1 METAVA
7 VPGIHVD
14 MSSKRGSTTVF
25 QRTTCRSASVDHRP
39 KTLKPANGAA
49 AESGVLRR
57 PAAAREEPASNQNK
71 PPAPTGGKGTHG
83 KRRQSF
89 GAATDHS
96 KHLFKRRR
104 RDLFTPPTKFLLGGN
119 INDPLNLASFA
130 DDEVNKRANA
140 VTPKSSPVPTP
151 RHRTQVE
158 VLIPPNINDPLNLN
172 TGEDIEFKLISPG
185 SRKRKRRYKR
195 KSRSEDDPA
204 TADCNA
210 TAPAATAT
218 AVAATATTTTTID
231 SSAPE
236 ASSATDVVDGAS
248 ASATDAEA
256 PTATPSPAVNAAT
269 TSRKTS
275 GSAPALAS
283 SSSSSS
289 FASAAA
295 VSTVDKIV
303 SPVVPQGSPVKFLRR
318 KSSGETRRSS
328 GGGAA
333 AASSTSSRAASS
345 NAKQQQ
351 MHFRPKDAH
360 FQYGNYNR
368 YYGYRNGGGQEDP
381 RLKAM
386 KPEWFRGLDV
396 LDIGCNVGHLTLSL
410 ARDFAP
416 RKVIGLDIDGGLI
429 RAARRNVR
437 HYLTAAL
444 AGEMRFPVSM
454 AICHGPIAAA
464 ALPGRQA
471 ESVAFP
477 NNVFFVEGNYIMD
490 NEAQLEAQ
498 QEEFDM
504 ILCLSLTKW
513 VHLNWGDDGV
523 RFLFKRM
530 YRQLRPGGRMLLEA
544 QPFHSYAKKKKLTE
558 VTYKNYHAITL
569 RPEKFNEYLLSPE
582 VGFAKCEL
590 VATPSHASKGFQR
603 PLYLFTKAGSLD
615 ESQSRPGND
624 AKASSSSSGSNNNNN
639 NRSCAPETSEASK
652 TKE

>member
-7 VPGIHVD
+7 VPGIHVG
-14 MSSKRGSTTVF
+14 MSSKRAAATAVF
-25 QRTTCRSASVDHRP
+25 QRCRSVSVDRP
-39 KTLKPANGAA
+39 KTLKPANGGG
-49 AESGVLRR
+49 AESGVVLKK
-57 PAAAREEPASNQNK
+57 PLAHDEPASNQNK
-71 PPAPTGGKGTHG
+71 PPAVPTGKGLYG

-89 GAATDHS
+89 GAASDH
-96 KHLFKRRR
+96 KHPFKRRR

-172 TGEDIEFKLISPG
+172 TGEDIEFKLVSPG

-204 TADCNA
+204 ADTSA
-210 TAPAATAT
+210 TTPEDASSAATASSTGPT
-218 AVAATATTTTTID
+218 AAVDGDPESTSAATD
-231 SSAPE
+231 STMSL
-236 ASSATDVVDGAS
+236 
-248 ASATDAEA
+248 
-256 PTATPSPAVNAAT
+256 ATPSPATPAT
-269 TSRKTS
+269 TSRKISS
-275 GSAPALAS
+275 GNNAGAS
-283 SSSSSS
+283 
-289 FASAAA
+289 A
-295 VSTVDKIV
+295 VSTSATTPSTAATATGTPAVDKIV
-303 SPVVPQGSPVKFLRR
+303 SPVVPQGSPVKFSRR
-318 KSSGETRRSS
+318 KSWGESRRSNN
-328 GGGAA
+328 AA
-333 AASSTSSRAASS
+333 RSAAS
-345 NAKQQQ
+345 KQV
-351 MHFRPKDAH
+351 HFRPKDAH

-386 KPEWFRGLDV
+386 KAEWFRGRDV

-410 ARDFAP
+410 ARDFKP

-444 AGEMRFPVSM
+444 AGEMLFPVSM

-464 ALPGRQA
+464 ALPGQQA

-477 NNVFFVEGNYIMD
+477 NNVFFVEGNYIVES
-490 NEAQLEAQ
+490 EAQLEAQ

-513 VHLNWGDDGV
+513 VHLNWGDEGV
-523 RFLFKRM
+523 RLLFKRM
-530 YRQLRPGGRMLLEA
+530 HRQLRPGGRMLLEA
-544 QPFHSYAKKKKLTE
+544 QPFHSYSKKKKLTE
-558 VTYKNYHAITL
+558 TTYKHYHAISL
-569 RPEKFNEYLLSPE
+569 RPEQFNEYLLSPE
-582 VGFAKCEL
+582 VGFATCEL
-590 VATPSHASKGFQR
+590 VDTPSHASKGFQR
-603 PLYLFTKAGSLD
+603 PLYLFTKAGSFD
-615 ESQSRPGND
+615 ESRTRAGNNS
-624 AKASSSSSGSNNNNN
+624 ARSND
-639 NRSCAPETSEASK
+639 EASCMQPGAA
-652 TKE
+652 EESACEMQE

>member
-14 MSSKRGSTTVF
+14 MSSKRGSTAVF

-89 GAATDHS
+89 GAATEHS

-195 KSRSEDDPA
+195 KSR
-204 TADCNA
+204 NA
-210 TAPAATAT
+210 
-218 AVAATATTTTTID
+218 
-231 SSAPE
+231 SAPE
-236 ASSATDVVDGAS
+236 ATSATDIVDG

-256 PTATPSPAVNAAT
+256 PTTTPSPAVNAAT

-283 SSSSSS
+283 SSASSSS

-295 VSTVDKIV
+295 APSGVDKIV

-328 GGGAA
+328 GGGGGSASA
-333 AASSTSSRAASS
+333 SSSTSRPAAS

-386 KPEWFRGLDV
+386 KAEWFRGRDV

-558 VTYKNYHAITL
+558 TTFKHYHAITL

-615 ESQSRPGND
+615 ESQISIVLWVVRG
-624 AKASSSSSGSNNNNN
+624 G
-639 NRSCAPETSEASK
+639 TV
-652 TKE
+652 KEPTT

>member
-14 MSSKRGSTTVF
+14 MSSKRGSTAVF
-25 QRTTCRSASVDHRP
+25 QRTICRSASVDNRP

-49 AESGVLRR
+49 AESGGLRK

-71 PPAPTGGKGTHG
+71 PPAPSGKGTFG

-89 GAATDHS
+89 GSLAEH

-119 INDPLNLASFA
+119 INDPLNLASFEN
-130 DDEVNKRANA
+130 DEVNKRANA

-185 SRKRKRRYKR
+185 SRRRKRRYKR
-195 KSRSEDDPA
+195 KSRSEDDSG
-204 TADCNA
+204 TADGSNA
-210 TAPAATAT
+210 TPAATA
-218 AVAATATTTTTID
+218 AADAAADASAT
-231 SSAPE
+231 
-236 ASSATDVVDGAS
+236 ASSAAGDLVDAPAS
-248 ASATDAEA
+248 AADAAA
-256 PTATPSPAVNAAT
+256 PAAASTTTPSPAVTAATPT

-275 GSAPALAS
+275 GSATGPLGSSAASAS
-283 SSSSSS
+283 SSSS
-289 FASAAA
+289 AAPCPA
-295 VSTVDKIV
+295 DKIV
-303 SPVVPQGSPVKFLRR
+303 SPVVPQGSPVKFSRR
-318 KSSGETRRSS
+318 KSSAESRRSTGS
-328 GGGAA
+328 GAAAA
-333 AASSTSSRAASS
+333 AASSRPATS
-345 NAKQQQ
+345 AKQV
-351 MHFRPKDAH
+351 HFRPKDAH

-386 KPEWFRGLDV
+386 KKEWFCGLDV

-410 ARDFAP
+410 ARDYAP

-477 NNVFFVEGNYIMD
+477 NNVFFVEGNYILD
-490 NEAQLEAQ
+490 SDSQLEAQ

-530 YRQLRPGGRMLLEA
+530 HRQLRPGGRMLLEA

-558 VTYKNYHAITL
+558 TTYKHFHAITL
-569 RPEKFNEYLLSPE
+569 RPEQFNEYLLSPE

-615 ESQSRPGND
+615 ESQSQPRND
-624 AKASSSSSGSNNNNN
+624 ATASSNNNNN
-639 NRSCAPETSEASK
+639 NTSCASNRMEASGM
-652 TKE
+652 

>member
-14 MSSKRGSTTVF
+14 MSKRGATGVF
-25 QRTTCRSASVDHRP
+25 QRTTCRSASVDRP
-39 KTLKPANGAA
+39 KTLKPANSTDSRAVVKKLVG
-49 AESGVLRR
+49 G
-57 PAAAREEPASNQNK
+57 EEPASNQNK
-71 PPAPTGGKGTHG
+71 PPALIGKPPYG

-89 GAATDHS
+89 GALSDY
-96 KHLFKRRR
+96 KHPFKRRR

-130 DDEVNKRANA
+130 DDEVNKKANA

-172 TGEDIEFKLISPG
+172 TGEDIEFKLVSPG

-204 TADCNA
+204 ADGS
-210 TAPAATAT
+210 TATAT
-218 AVAATATTTTTID
+218 DTSASAASATAGEGNVEGPSPAADTEL
-231 SSAPE
+231 P
-236 ASSATDVVDGAS
+236 ATPCPTVPSTPSRKAAS
-248 ASATDAEA
+248 AS
-256 PTATPSPAVNAAT
+256 TATPTAA
-269 TSRKTS
+269 SVS
-275 GSAPALAS
+275 CP
-283 SSSSSS
+283 
-289 FASAAA
+289 SAASTSEPSSAA
-295 VSTVDKIV
+295 VVDKIV
-303 SPVVPQGSPVKFLRR
+303 SPVVPQGSPAKFSRR
-318 KSSGETRRSS
+318 KFSGESRRNTGSRPGSS
-328 GGGAA
+328 
-333 AASSTSSRAASS
+333 
-345 NAKQQQ
+345 KQV
-351 MHFRPKDAH
+351 HFREKDAH

-368 YYGYRNGGGQEDP
+368 YYGYRNGNGQEDP
-381 RLKAM
+381 RLKLMQA
-386 KPEWFRGLDV
+386 EWFRGKDV

-410 ARDFAP
+410 ARDFEP

-464 ALPGRQA
+464 ALPGRGA

-477 NNVFFVEGNYIMD
+477 NNVFFVEGNYIV
-490 NEAQLEAQ
+490 ESECQLEGQ

-513 VHLNWGDDGV
+513 VQLNWGDDGV
-523 RFLFKRM
+523 RRLFKRM
-530 YRQLRPGGRMLLEA
+530 FRQLRPGGRMLLEA
-544 QPFHSYAKKKKLTE
+544 QPFHSYSKKKKLTE
-558 VTYKNYHAITL
+558 TTYKNFHAITL

-603 PLYLFTKAGSLD
+603 PLYLFTKAGSS
-615 ESQSRPGND
+615 EEGREEEPGRASGASR
-624 AKASSSSSGSNNNNN
+624 A
-639 NRSCAPETSEASK
+639 TSATVQGGGEEK
-652 TKE
+652 RE

>member
-14 MSSKRGSTTVF
+14 MSSKRGSTAVF

-57 PAAAREEPASNQNK
+57 PASSREEPASNQNK
-71 PPAPTGGKGTHG
+71 PPAPFGGKGMHG

-89 GAATDHS
+89 GAATEHS
-96 KHLFKRRR
+96 KHPFKRRR

-195 KSRSEDDPA
+195 KSRSEDDPSTTDGS
-204 TADCNA
+204 TA
-210 TAPAATAT
+210 APAATNTTAT
-218 AVAATATTTTTID
+218 TDDAAAATLTTTTTTAD
-231 SSAPE
+231 ASASE
-236 ASSATDVVDGAS
+236 ASSVTDVVDGAS
-248 ASATDAEA
+248 APATNTEA
-256 PTATPSPAVNAAT
+256 PAATTTPSPAVNAAT
-269 TSRKTS
+269 PTTSRKTS
-275 GSAPALAS
+275 GSTPAGALAS
-283 SSSSSS
+283 STASSSSTT
-289 FASAAA
+289 AAPSA
-295 VSTVDKIV
+295 VDKIV
-303 SPVVPQGSPVKFLRR
+303 SPVVPQGSPVKFSRR
-318 KSSGETRRSS
+318 KSSNETRRST
-328 GGGAA
+328 GGAA
-333 AASSTSSRAASS
+333 TAASSRPAA
-345 NAKQQQ
+345 NAKQQRQ
-351 MHFRPKDAH
+351 VHFRPKDAH

-386 KPEWFRGLDV
+386 KEEWFRGRDV

-444 AGEMRFPVSM
+444 AGEMHFPVSM

-471 ESVAFP
+471 QSVAFP

-490 NEAQLEAQ
+490 SEAQLEAQ

-544 QPFHSYAKKKKLTE
+544 QPFHSYSKKKKLTE
-558 VTYKNYHAITL
+558 TTYKNYHAIKL
-569 RPEKFNEYLLSPE
+569 RPEQFNEYLLSPE

-590 VATPSHASKGFQR
+590 VATPSHASKGSK
-603 PLYLFTKAGSLD
+603 LDVVVNKAPSTSTVG
-615 ESQSRPGND
+615 
-624 AKASSSSSGSNNNNN
+624 A
-639 NRSCAPETSEASK
+639 ETSS
-652 TKE
+652 T

>member
-14 MSSKRGSTTVF
+14 MSKRGATGVF
-25 QRTTCRSASVDHRP
+25 QRTTCRSASVDRP
-39 KTLKPANGAA
+39 KTLKPANSADSRAVVKKLVG
-49 AESGVLRR
+49 S
-57 PAAAREEPASNQNK
+57 EELASNQNK
-71 PPAPTGGKGTHG
+71 PPAPIGKPPYG

-89 GAATDHS
+89 GALSDY
-96 KHLFKRRR
+96 KHPFKRRR

-130 DDEVNKRANA
+130 DDEVNKQANA

-172 TGEDIEFKLISPG
+172 TGEDIEFKLVSPG
-185 SRKRKRRYKR
+185 ARKRKRRYKR

-204 TADCNA
+204 ADGSTA
-210 TAPAATAT
+210 AATDT
-218 AVAATATTTTTID
+218 A
-231 SSAPE
+231 AP
-236 ASSATDVVDGAS
+236 S
-248 ASATDAEA
+248 ASATAGEGNVEG
-256 PTATPSPAVNAAT
+256 PSPAVDAEPPAT
-269 TSRKTS
+269 PVPAVVSTPSRKASANTAAAPAAAS
-275 GSAPALAS
+275 SVSAPS
-283 SSSSSS
+283 T
-289 FASAAA
+289 SAANEPPPSAA
-295 VSTVDKIV
+295 VVDKIV
-303 SPVVPQGSPVKFLRR
+303 SPVVPQGSPAKFSRR
-318 KSSGETRRSS
+318 KFSAESRRNNS
-328 GGGAA
+328 GGGGGPRTG
-333 AASSTSSRAASS
+333 SSS
-345 NAKQQQ
+345 KQV
-351 MHFRPKDAH
+351 HFREKDAH

-381 RLKAM
+381 RLKLM
-386 KPEWFRGLDV
+386 QPEWFRGKDV

-410 ARDFAP
+410 ARDFQP

-464 ALPGRQA
+464 ALPGRGA

-477 NNVFFVEGNYIMD
+477 NNVFFVEGNYVMES
-490 NEAQLEAQ
+490 EAQLEGQ

-523 RFLFKRM
+523 RLLFKRM
-530 YRQLRPGGRMLLEA
+530 FRQLRPGGRMLLEA

-558 VTYKNYHAITL
+558 TTYKHYHAITL

-603 PLYLFTKAGSLD
+603 PLYLFTKAGSS
-615 ESQSRPGND
+615 EEGREEPGHTSSAASHD
-624 AKASSSSSGSNNNNN
+624 ATVQGGGEEK
-639 NRSCAPETSEASK
+639 RE
-652 TKE
+652 

>member
-14 MSSKRGSTTVF
+14 MSKRGATGVF
-25 QRTTCRSASVDHRP
+25 QRTTCRSASVDRP
-39 KTLKPANGAA
+39 KTLKPANSTDSRAVVKKLVG
-49 AESGVLRR
+49 G
-57 PAAAREEPASNQNK
+57 EELASNLNQNK
-71 PPAPTGGKGTHG
+71 PPAPIGKPTYG

-89 GAATDHS
+89 GALSDH
-96 KHLFKRRR
+96 KHPFKRRR

-130 DDEVNKRANA
+130 DDEVNKKANA

-172 TGEDIEFKLISPG
+172 TGEDIEFKLVSPG
-185 SRKRKRRYKR
+185 ARKRKRRYKR

-204 TADCNA
+204 ADGTAATDTEASAASAATAGEENVEGPAPAVDAESPATPAPAVASTPSRKASTGTA
-210 TAPAATAT
+210 TAPAA
-218 AVAATATTTTTID
+218 
-231 SSAPE
+231 
-236 ASSATDVVDGAS
+236 ASSVSGPS
-248 ASATDAEA
+248 ASAASE
-256 PTATPSPAVNAAT
+256 PP
-269 TSRKTS
+269 
-275 GSAPALAS
+275 APA
-283 SSSSSS
+283 
-289 FASAAA
+289 A
-295 VSTVDKIV
+295 VVDKIV
-303 SPVVPQGSPVKFLRR
+303 SPVVPQGPPAKFSRR
-318 KSSGETRRSS
+318 KFSGESRRNNNNT
-328 GGGAA
+328 GGGARPSG
-333 AASSTSSRAASS
+333 SS
-345 NAKQQQ
+345 KQV
-351 MHFRPKDAH
+351 HFREKDAH

-381 RLKAM
+381 RLKLMQA
-386 KPEWFRGLDV
+386 EWFRAKDV

-410 ARDFAP
+410 ARDFQP

-464 ALPGRQA
+464 ALPGRGA

-477 NNVFFVEGNYIMD
+477 NNVFFVEGNYIVES
-490 NEAQLEAQ
+490 EAQLEGQ

-523 RFLFKRM
+523 RLLFKRM
-530 YRQLRPGGRMLLEA
+530 FRQLRPGGRMLLEA

-558 VTYKNYHAITL
+558 TTYKHYHAITL

-603 PLYLFTKAGSLD
+603 PLYLFTKAGSS
-615 ESQSRPGND
+615 EEGQGEPGH
-624 AKASSSSSGSNNNNN
+624 ASS
-639 NRSCAPETSEASK
+639 ASHAATVQGLGGDEK
-652 TKE
+652 RE

>member
-14 MSSKRGSTTVF
+14 MSKRGATGVF
-25 QRTTCRSASVDHRP
+25 QRTTCRSASVDRP
-39 KTLKPANGAA
+39 KTLKPANSTDSRAVVKKLVG
-49 AESGVLRR
+49 G
-57 PAAAREEPASNQNK
+57 EEPASNQNK
-71 PPAPTGGKGTHG
+71 PPAPVGKPPYG

-89 GAATDHS
+89 GALSDY
-96 KHLFKRRR
+96 KHPFKRRR

-130 DDEVNKRANA
+130 DDEVNKKANA

-172 TGEDIEFKLISPG
+172 TGEDIEFKLVSPG
-185 SRKRKRRYKR
+185 TRKRKRRYKR

-204 TADCNA
+204 ADGI
-210 TAPAATAT
+210 TATAT
-218 AVAATATTTTTID
+218 DT
-231 SSAPE
+231 
-236 ASSATDVVDGAS
+236 S
-248 ASATDAEA
+248 ASAASAAAGEGNVEG
-256 PTATPSPAVNAAT
+256 PSPAVDT
-269 TSRKTS
+269 ELPETPCPTVPSTPSRKA
-275 GSAPALAS
+275 SASTATPTAS
-283 SSSSSS
+283 SVSCPSASTSEPS
-289 FASAAA
+289 SAA
-295 VSTVDKIV
+295 VVDKIV
-303 SPVVPQGSPVKFLRR
+303 SPVVPQGSPVKFSRR
-318 KSSGETRRSS
+318 KFSGESRRNT
-328 GGGAA
+328 G
-333 AASSTSSRAASS
+333 SRPGS
-345 NAKQQQ
+345 KQV
-351 MHFRPKDAH
+351 HFREKDAH

-381 RLKAM
+381 RLKLMQA
-386 KPEWFRGLDV
+386 EWFRGKDV

-410 ARDFAP
+410 ARDFEP

-464 ALPGRQA
+464 ALPGRGA

-477 NNVFFVEGNYIMD
+477 NNVFFVEGNYIV
-490 NEAQLEAQ
+490 ESECQLEGQ

-523 RFLFKRM
+523 RRLFKRM
-530 YRQLRPGGRMLLEA
+530 FRQLRPGGRMLLEA
-544 QPFHSYAKKKKLTE
+544 QPFNSYSKKKKLTE
-558 VTYKNYHAITL
+558 TTYKNYHAITL

-603 PLYLFTKAGSLD
+603 PLYLFTKAGSS
-615 ESQSRPGND
+615 EGGQAEEPGYYASGASR
-624 AKASSSSSGSNNNNN
+624 A
-639 NRSCAPETSEASK
+639 TSATVQGGGGEEK
-652 TKE
+652 RE

>member
-1 METAVA
+1 MA

-14 MSSKRGSTTVF
+14 MSKRAAAAAVF
-25 QRTTCRSASVDHRP
+25 QRCRSVSVDRP
-39 KTLKPANGAA
+39 KTLKPANGGG
-49 AESGVLRR
+49 AESGAVLKK
-57 PAAAREEPASNQNK
+57 PLAHEESASNQNK
-71 PPAPTGGKGTHG
+71 PPAVPTGKGVYG

-89 GAATDHS
+89 GAASDH

-172 TGEDIEFKLISPG
+172 TGEDIEFKLVSPG
-185 SRKRKRRYKR
+185 ARKRKRRYKR
-195 KSRSEDDPA
+195 KSRSEDDP
-204 TADCNA
+204 D
-210 TAPAATAT
+210 
-218 AVAATATTTTTID
+218 
-231 SSAPE
+231 
-236 ASSATDVVDGAS
+236 
-248 ASATDAEA
+248 ASATTPEDASSVA
-256 PTATPSPAVNAAT
+256 TTSSSGPTAAVAGDPENTSAATDSTMPPVTASPASPPT

-275 GSAPALAS
+275 SGSNAGAPTAS
-283 SSSSSS
+283 TSCVTPSTA
-289 FASAAA
+289 ASGTPA
-295 VSTVDKIV
+295 VDKIV
-303 SPVVPQGSPVKFLRR
+303 SPVVPQGSPVKFSRR
-318 KSSGETRRSS
+318 KSAGESRRSTN
-328 GGGAA
+328 AA
-333 AASSTSSRAASS
+333 RSAAS
-345 NAKQQQ
+345 KQV
-351 MHFRPKDAH
+351 HFRPKDAH

-386 KPEWFRGLDV
+386 KAEWFRGRDV

-410 ARDFAP
+410 ARDFKP

-444 AGEMRFPVSM
+444 AGEMLFPVSM

-464 ALPGRQA
+464 ALPGQQA

-477 NNVFFVEGNYIMD
+477 NNVFFVEGNYIVES
-490 NEAQLEAQ
+490 EAQLEAQ

-513 VHLNWGDDGV
+513 VHLNWGDEGV
-523 RFLFKRM
+523 RLLFKRM
-530 YRQLRPGGRMLLEA
+530 HRQLRPGGHMLLEA

-558 VTYKNYHAITL
+558 TTYKHYHAISL
-569 RPEKFNEYLLSPE
+569 RPEQFNEYLLSPE
-582 VGFAKCEL
+582 VGFATCEL
-590 VATPSHASKGFQR
+590 VDTPSHTSKGFQR
-603 PLYLFTKAGSLD
+603 PLYLFTKAGSFN
-615 ESQSRPGND
+615 ESHTQGGNNSARSSDDACCAQSG
-624 AKASSSSSGSNNNNN
+624 AAEESACKMQ
-639 NRSCAPETSEASK
+639 E
-652 TKE
+652 

>member
-14 MSSKRGSTTVF
+14 MSSKRAAATGVF
-25 QRTTCRSASVDHRP
+25 QRCRSVSVDRP
-39 KTLKPANGAA
+39 KTLKPANGGG
-49 AESGVLRR
+49 AESVLKK
-57 PAAAREEPASNQNK
+57 PLAHEEPASNQNR
-71 PPAPTGGKGTHG
+71 PPPPPGKGVYG

-89 GAATDHS
+89 GSASDH

-172 TGEDIEFKLISPG
+172 SGEDIEFKLVSPG
-185 SRKRKRRYKR
+185 ARKRKRRYKR
-195 KSRSEDDPA
+195 KSRSEDDPDA
-204 TADCNA
+204 S
-210 TAPAATAT
+210 
-218 AVAATATTTTTID
+218 ATTTED
-231 SSAPE
+231 
-236 ASSATDVVDGAS
+236 ASSAAATSSTGLTAVVTG
-248 ASATDAEA
+248 DAESTSA
-256 PTATPSPAVNAAT
+256 VTDSTMPPATPSPATPST

-275 GSAPALAS
+275 SGNNAGAPAAS
-283 SSSSSS
+283 TSSATPS
-289 FASAAA
+289 ANAAA
-295 VSTVDKIV
+295 ASGTPAGDKIV
-303 SPVVPQGSPVKFLRR
+303 SPVVPQGSPVKFSRR
-318 KSSGETRRSS
+318 KSAGESRRSMN
-328 GGGAA
+328 AA
-333 AASSTSSRAASS
+333 RSAAS
-345 NAKQQQ
+345 KQV
-351 MHFRPKDAH
+351 HFRPKDAH

-386 KPEWFRGLDV
+386 EAEWFRGRDV

-410 ARDFAP
+410 ARDFEP

-464 ALPGRQA
+464 ALPGQQA

-477 NNVFFVEGNYIMD
+477 NNVFFVEGNYIVE

-513 VHLNWGDDGV
+513 VHLNWGDEGV
-523 RFLFKRM
+523 RLLFKRM

-558 VTYKNYHAITL
+558 TTYKHYHAISL
-569 RPEKFNEYLLSPE
+569 RPEQFNEYLLSPE
-582 VGFAKCEL
+582 VGFATCEL
-590 VATPSHASKGFQR
+590 VDTPSHASKGFQR
-603 PLYLFTKAGSLD
+603 PLYLFTKAGSFD
-615 ESQSRPGND
+615 EPRTQAGNNSARNDDASCVQPGG
-624 AKASSSSSGSNNNNN
+624 AEESA
-639 NRSCAPETSEASK
+639 CEMQE
-652 TKE
+652 

>member
-14 MSSKRGSTTVF
+14 MSSKRGSTAVF

-39 KTLKPANGAA
+39 KTLKPANGA
-49 AESGVLRR
+49 ESGVLRR

-71 PPAPTGGKGTHG
+71 PPVPTGGRGIHG

-172 TGEDIEFKLISPG
+172 SGEDIEFKLISPG

-195 KSRSEDDPA
+195 KSRSEDDPGA
-204 TADCNA
+204 VEGNT
-210 TAPAATAT
+210 TTPAATAT
-218 AVAATATTTTTID
+218 ATTTTEAT
-231 SSAPE
+231 APE
-236 ASSATDVVDGAS
+236 ASSTTDVVDGAS
-248 ASATDAEA
+248 ATDAEA
-256 PTATPSPAVNAAT
+256 PVTTPSPAVSAAT

-275 GSAPALAS
+275 GSAQTPAAS
-283 SSSSSS
+283 
-289 FASAAA
+289 SAAA
-295 VSTVDKIV
+295 PVDKIV
-303 SPVVPQGSPVKFLRR
+303 SPVVPQGSPGKFSRR

-328 GGGAA
+328 A
-333 AASSTSSRAASS
+333 AASSSASRPAASS
-345 NAKQQQ
+345 TKKQQQ

-386 KPEWFRGLDV
+386 KPEWFKGRDV

-444 AGEMRFPVSM
+444 AGEMWFPVSM

-464 ALPGRQA
+464 ALPGRRP

-544 QPFHSYAKKKKLTE
+544 QPFHSYSKKKKLTE
-558 VTYKNYHAITL
+558 TTYKNYHAITL

-615 ESQSRPGND
+615 ESQSRPENN
-624 AKASSSSSGSNNNNN
+624 ATVSSSSSSNTTTNATTNNN
-639 NRSCAPETSEASK
+639 NRSCAPATSKASGK
-652 TKE
+652 KE

>member
-14 MSSKRGSTTVF
+14 MSSKRGSTAVF
-25 QRTTCRSASVDHRP
+25 QRTICRSASVDHRP

-49 AESGVLRR
+49 ADSGGLRK

-71 PPAPTGGKGTHG
+71 PPAPSGKGTFG

-89 GAATDHS
+89 GSLSDH

-119 INDPLNLASFA
+119 INDPLNLASFEN
-130 DDEVNKRANA
+130 DEVNKRANA

-185 SRKRKRRYKR
+185 SRRRKRRYKR
-195 KSRSEDDPA
+195 KSRSEDDPGTAAADGSSA
-204 TADCNA
+204 T
-210 TAPAATAT
+210 PAATA
-218 AVAATATTTTTID
+218 ASDDPASAAAAAAADASAIES
-231 SSAPE
+231 SSAG
-236 ASSATDVVDGAS
+236 DLLDG
-248 ASATDAEA
+248 SATDAAA
-256 PTATPSPAVNAAT
+256 PAVTSTTPSPAVSVAT
-269 TSRKTS
+269 PTSSRKTS
-275 GSAPALAS
+275 GSATAGSHASSAAASAS
-283 SSSSSS
+283 SSSS
-289 FASAAA
+289 AALCP
-295 VSTVDKIV
+295 VDKIV
-303 SPVVPQGSPVKFLRR
+303 SPVVPQGSPVKFSRR
-318 KSSGETRRSS
+318 KSSAESRRSTGS
-328 GGGAA
+328 GSA
-333 AASSTSSRAASS
+333 AASSRPPA
-345 NAKQQQ
+345 NAKQV
-351 MHFRPKDAH
+351 HFRPKDAH

-386 KPEWFRGLDV
+386 KKEWFRGLDV

-410 ARDFAP
+410 ARDYAP

-477 NNVFFVEGNYIMD
+477 NNVFFVEGNYILD
-490 NEAQLEAQ
+490 SDAQLEAQ

-544 QPFHSYAKKKKLTE
+544 QPFNSYAKKKKLTE
-558 VTYKNYHAITL
+558 TTYKNFHAIAL

-615 ESQSRPGND
+615 ESQSQPRND
-624 AKASSSSSGSNNNNN
+624 ATASSSNNNST
-639 NRSCAPETSEASK
+639 SCASSTMEASGMQ
-652 TKE
+652 E

>member
-14 MSSKRGSTTVF
+14 MSSKRATATAVF
-25 QRTTCRSASVDHRP
+25 QRCRSVSVDRP
-39 KTLKPANGAA
+39 KTLKPANGGG
-49 AESGVLRR
+49 AESGTVLKK
-57 PAAAREEPASNQNK
+57 PVTHEEPASNQNK
-71 PPAPTGGKGTHG
+71 PPVPAGKGVYG

-89 GAATDHS
+89 GAVSDH

-172 TGEDIEFKLISPG
+172 TGEDIEFKLVSPG
-185 SRKRKRRYKR
+185 ARKRKRRYKR

-204 TADCNA
+204 ADASA
-210 TAPAATAT
+210 TTPEDASSAATTSSTGATT
-218 AVAATATTTTTID
+218 AVAGDPEST
-231 SSAPE
+231 SA
-236 ASSATDVVDGAS
+236 ATDS
-248 ASATDAEA
+248 TM
-256 PTATPSPAVNAAT
+256 PPATPSPATPAT

-275 GSAPALAS
+275 SGNNAGAPAALTS
-283 SSSSSS
+283 SATPST
-289 FASAAA
+289 AA
-295 VSTVDKIV
+295 VASGAPAVDKIV
-303 SPVVPQGSPVKFLRR
+303 SPVVPQGSPVKFPRR
-318 KSSGETRRSS
+318 KSAGESRRSIN
-328 GGGAA
+328 AA
-333 AASSTSSRAASS
+333 RSAASR
-345 NAKQQQ
+345 QV
-351 MHFRPKDAH
+351 HFRPKDAH

-386 KPEWFRGLDV
+386 KAEWFRGRDV

-410 ARDFAP
+410 ARDFKP

-464 ALPGRQA
+464 ALPGQQA

-477 NNVFFVEGNYIMD
+477 NNVFFVEGNYIVE

-513 VHLNWGDDGV
+513 VHLNWGDEGV
-523 RFLFKRM
+523 QLLFKRM

-558 VTYKNYHAITL
+558 TTYKHYHAISL
-569 RPEKFNEYLLSPE
+569 RPEQFNEYLLSPE
-582 VGFAKCEL
+582 VGFATCEL
-590 VATPSHASKGFQR
+590 VDTPSHASKGFQR
-603 PLYLFTKAGSLD
+603 PLYLFTKAGSFD
-615 ESQSRPGND
+615 ESRTQAGNNSARIDDAGCAQSGAAEEP
-624 AKASSSSSGSNNNNN
+624 A
-639 NRSCAPETSEASK
+639 CEMQE
-652 TKE
+652 

>member
-1 METAVA
+1 M
-7 VPGIHVD
+7 
-14 MSSKRGSTTVF
+14 
-25 QRTTCRSASVDHRP
+25 
-39 KTLKPANGAA
+39 
-49 AESGVLRR
+49 
-57 PAAAREEPASNQNK
+57 
-71 PPAPTGGKGTHG
+71 
-83 KRRQSF
+83 
-89 GAATDHS
+89 
-96 KHLFKRRR
+96 
-104 RDLFTPPTKFLLGGN
+104 
-119 INDPLNLASFA
+119 
-130 DDEVNKRANA
+130 
-140 VTPKSSPVPTP
+140 
-151 RHRTQVE
+151 
-158 VLIPPNINDPLNLN
+158 
-172 TGEDIEFKLISPG
+172 
-185 SRKRKRRYKR
+185 
-195 KSRSEDDPA
+195 
-204 TADCNA
+204 
-210 TAPAATAT
+210 
-218 AVAATATTTTTID
+218 
-231 SSAPE
+231 
-236 ASSATDVVDGAS
+236 
-248 ASATDAEA
+248 
-256 PTATPSPAVNAAT
+256 PSPAVNAAT

-283 SSSSSS
+283 SSASSSS
-289 FASAAA
+289 FASAVAA
-295 VSTVDKIV
+295 PSAVDKIV
-303 SPVVPQGSPVKFLRR
+303 SPVVPQGSPVKFSRR

-328 GGGAA
+328 GGGGSASA
-333 AASSTSSRAASS
+333 SSSTSRPAAS

-386 KPEWFRGLDV
+386 KAEWFRGRDV

-558 VTYKNYHAITL
+558 TTFKNYHAITL

-615 ESQSRPGND
+615 ESQSRPGHN
-624 AKASSSSSGSNNNNN
+624 ATASSCSSSSNTTTKNSNN
-639 NRSCAPETSEASK
+639 NRSCAPDTSEASG